1 MWGMVCAVAV
11 LRRLLA
17 FWPLILLGLL
27 LSIVM
32 NSARADVWR
41 YVDAQG
47 VSHYA
52 TEPLDARYVLLF
64 QAEPDDPPE
73 EISSDASEAA
83 TFPDDFP
90 GYTAV
95 QHHLREAAIATQIDY
110 ELLQAVIATE
120 SGFKAN
126 AVSPSGA
133 TGLMQLMPATAAHF
147 GVRGDKKMSATQ
159 KLINPSLNIRTGSR
173 YLRYLIDLF
182 PGHLDLALAAY
193 NAGEGTV
200 QRAGNRIPNRKQTQ
214 NYVKNVMALYT
225 QLKPRQGL
233 RLDPKAGEGVQLK
246 LPKDGG
252 RRDAA
257 SPVTLPNATPSPSS
271 PSSPSSTETDE
282 IQ

>member
-1 MWGMVCAVAV
+1 MWDVVSPVAV
-11 LRRLLA
+11 LSRFLA
-17 FWPLILLGLL
+17 LWPTILMGFL

-32 NSARADVWR
+32 NSARADVWT

-52 TEPLDARYVLLF
+52 TEPLDPRYSLVF
-64 QAEPDDPPE
+64 QSNPDDPAE
-73 EISSDASEAA
+73 ESAVDAPQAA
-83 TFPDDFP
+83 FLEDFP

-95 QHHLREAAIATQIDY
+95 QQHLHEAAIATQIDY

-120 SGFKAN
+120 SGFKAD
-126 AVSPSGA
+126 AVSRSGA
-133 TGLMQLMPATAAHF
+133 AGLMQLMPATAAHF
-147 GVRGDKKMSATQ
+147 GVRGDKKTSATK

-200 QRAGNRIPNRKQTQ
+200 QRAGNRIPNNKQTQ

-233 RLDPKAGEGVQLK
+233 RLDPKVGQGVNLK
-246 LPKDGG
+246 LPDDLG

-271 PSSPSSTETDE
+271 TETDE